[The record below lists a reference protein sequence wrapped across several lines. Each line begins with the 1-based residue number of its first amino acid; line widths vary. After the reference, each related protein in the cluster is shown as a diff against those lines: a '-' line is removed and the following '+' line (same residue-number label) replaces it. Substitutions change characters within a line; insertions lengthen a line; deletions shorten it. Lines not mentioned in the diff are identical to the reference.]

1 MATNFTAGGSLN
13 SVPSANPQTLTS
25 NYIDFT
31 AQATAGWAQQYLPDL
46 MEKEAEVFGNRTIG
60 GFLEM
65 VGAEEAMSSDQVV
78 WSEQGRLHLSYQG
91 NVQRSSPAGTYTFAA
106 IKDIDGNAV
115 TGATAAAAT
124 DNMAIRVGDLVILSD
139 ADATVKGYVSAVLTP
154 AQTGSPASG
163 VFFTKYTIVPLTDDG
178 TGLTNVSAS
187 NSDVTCGLMV
197 YGSEYAKGTTGRT
210 SSNKPQF
217 KSFNNRP
224 VIIKDMYEVSG
235 SDASQIGWVEV
246 TGEDGQNGYLWYL
259 KAAGDTRARFTDYLE
274 MVMVEHES
282 ATNTVTSHLSNT
294 LGGSEGLFAAVKSRG
309 NAYDGL
315 LANTAANF
323 SSANVLADFDEILKE
338 FDKQGAIE
346 EYMIFGDRDMQ
357 LTIDDMLAGLNPHVS
372 GGLSFGVF
380 DNSEDM
386 ALNLGFTGFRRGSYD
401 FYKTD
406 WKYLND
412 KATRGGIKDVDN
424 HVRAI
429 FIPAGTTTVY
439 DQSLGKNLKRP
450 FLHVRYRAS
459 NMEDRRFKTWT
470 TGSVG
475 AATSDLDA
483 MEMHFLSE
491 RCLVTQGAN
500 NFLLVEGTGSY

>member
-1 MATNFTAGGSLN
+1 MATGFTAGTNLN
-13 SVPSANPQTLTS
+13 SVPSAQPQTLTT

-31 AQATAGWAQQYLPDL
+31 SATTKGWAQQFLPDL
-46 MEKEAEVFGNRTIG
+46 MEKQAEGFGNRTIG

-65 VGAEEAMSSDQVV
+65 VGAEEAMSSDQVI
-78 WSEQGRLHLSYQG
+78 WSEQSRLHLSYQG

-124 DNMAIRVGDLVILSD
+124 ANMAIRVGDLVILSD

-197 YGSEYAKGTTGRT
+197 YGSEYAKGTEGRT
-210 SSNKPQF
+210 ASNQPQF
-217 KSFNNRP
+217 KSFTNSP
-224 VIIKDMYEVSG
+224 IIMKDRYEVSG
-235 SDASQIGWVEV
+235 SDAAQIGWVEV
-246 TGEDGQNGYLWYL
+246 TGEDGQNGYYWYL
-259 KAAGDTRARFTDYLE
+259 KAAGDTRSRFTDYLE
-274 MVMVEHES
+274 MTMVEHER
-282 ATNTVTSHLSNT
+282 ATNTVTSHYSNV
-294 LGGSEGLFAAVKSRG
+294 LGGSEGMFAAIKSRG

-315 LANTAANF
+315 LANTASNF
-323 SSANVLADFDEILKE
+323 SAANVLADFDEILKE
-338 FDKQGAIE
+338 LDKQGAIE
-346 EYMIFGDRDMQ
+346 EYMIFGNRDIM
-357 LTIDDMLAGLNPHVS
+357 LSIDDMLAGMNS
-372 GGLSFGVF
+372 YGANGTSYGVF

-386 ALNLGFTGFRRGSYD
+386 ALNLGFSGFRRGSYD
-401 FYKTD
+401 FYKSD
-406 WKYLND
+406 WRYLND
-412 KATRGGIKDVDN
+412 KATRGGIKDVAN
-424 HVRAI
+424 HVRAV

-459 NMEDRRFKTWT
+459 QLEDRRFKTWT

-475 AATSDLDA
+475 AATTDLDA

-491 RCLVTQGAN
+491 RCLVVQGAN
-500 NFLLVEGTGSY
+500 NFILVEGTGTY